1 MEFTLGLFTGL
12 LLWPWWGLGVF
23 VLLCIVDTVL
33 VENENAS
40 WGTAMML
47 IGTALLVWIAG
58 DVNPFMLAWDNLGS
72 IIKFLLVYFL
82 VGGVWSIAKWYLF
95 LTNVRDDMLDRG
107 EKVRPSQSYARYNQ
121 SRIYSWI
128 GHWPFSMIGSLF
140 GDFLSRIVKS
150 IYRALSNL
158 YDKMANNIF
167 KDFESE
173 K

>member
-12 LLWPWWGLGVF
+12 LLWPWWGLGFF
-23 VLLCIVDTVL
+23 VLLCIVDAVL
-33 VENENAS
+33 VESENAS

-58 DVNPFMLAWDNLGS
+58 DANPFALVWDNFGN
-72 IIKFLLVYFL
+72 IVKFILLYFAAGAL
-82 VGGVWSIAKWYLF
+82 WSIAKWYFF
-95 LTNVRDDMLDRG
+95 LTNVRTDMIERG
-107 EKVRPSQSYARYNQ
+107 EKTRPRQSYARYNQ

-128 GHWPFSMIGSLF
+128 GHWPFSIIGTVF
-140 GDFLSRIVKS
+140 GDFLTRIVKS
-150 IYRALSNL
+150 IYNTLSNL

-167 KDFESE
+167 KDFETE